1 MFKIKE
7 SILKSKL
14 KTVTT
19 RKTTSDSSVLET
31 KNKIIMKED
40 DSFTTSSSTSIMLFR
55 LHHRLMKVNHIECE
69 EKVICKAQRN

>member
-1 MFKIKE
+1 MSKIKE

-19 RKTTSDSSVLET
+19 RKTTSDSSIPET

-40 DSFTTSSSTSIMLFR
+40 DSSTTSSSTSIMLFR
-55 LHHRLMKVNHIECE
+55 LHCKTMKVNHIQCE
-69 EKVICKAQRN
+69 EKTICKA